1 MTKLKTSGPKST
13 AGKAIASVNA
23 FKHGLTS
30 QKWLDGEHEDYFK
43 KILGSLTDEYLPQ
56 TPTEILMVERVAVT
70 MTKARRL
77 NTIEDAQYQL
87 AKALVAQRLRD
98 GIPRHMHDVLRPIDG
113 DSVQNQAAL
122 KLQQDAS
129 MPTLEAMNII
139 NRQQNSLSR
148 QLSKELSE
156 LITII
161 NLRKNQKSH
170 ENQKPEIEGPE
181 EAEWDYE

>member
-1 MTKLKTSGPKST
+1 MTKLKTPGPKSE
-13 AGKAIASVNA
+13 AGKAITSINA

-30 QKWLDGEHEDYFK
+30 QKWLDAKHEDYFK

-77 NTIEDAQYQL
+77 NGIEDAQYQL
-87 AKALVAQRLRD
+87 AKELVAQRLKG
-98 GIPRHMHDVLRPIDG
+98 GIPMHVHDILRPIAG
-113 DSVQNQAAL
+113 DSAQNQANL
-122 KLQQDAS
+122 TLQQDAS
-129 MPTLEAMNII
+129 MPSLEVMNII

-156 LITII
+156 LITVI
-161 NLRKNQKSH
+161 NLRKNRQAASNK
-170 ENQKPEIEGPE
+170 IEEVE
-181 EAEWDYE
+181 ESEWDFE

>member
-1 MTKLKTSGPKST
+1 MTKLKTPGPKSE
-13 AGKAIASVNA
+13 AGKAIASINA

-77 NTIEDAQYQL
+77 NSIEDAQYQL
-87 AKALVAQRLRD
+87 AKELVAQRLKG
-98 GIPRHMHDVLRPIDG
+98 GIPMHEHNFLRPDANNTKWNEA
-113 DSVQNQAAL
+113 VLNLHQN
-122 KLQQDAS
+122 AS
-129 MPTLEAMNII
+129 MPSLEVMNII

-148 QLSKELSE
+148 QLPKELSE

-161 NLRKNQKSH
+161 NLRKNQKTQG
-170 ENQKPEIEGPE
+170 NQKPEIEGPK

>member
-1 MTKLKTSGPKST
+1 MTKLKTPGPKSE
-13 AGKAIASVNA
+13 AGKAIASINA

-43 KILGSLTDEYLPQ
+43 TILGSLTDEYLPQ

-77 NTIEDAQYQL
+77 NSIEDAQYQL
-87 AKALVAQRLRD
+87 AKELMAQRLKG
-98 GIPRHMHDVLRPIDG
+98 GIPMHVHDVLRPTLG
-113 DSVQNQAAL
+113 DLAQNQAIL

-129 MPTLEAMNII
+129 MPTLEVMNII

-161 NLRKNQKSH
+161 NLRKNQKAQIS
-170 ENQKPEIEGPE
+170 QKAEIEGSKE
-181 EAEWDYE
+181 SEWDY